1 MDLEDLSQPSRVDLR
16 ALGPPKASRCDTE
29 VLVCRRPS
37 VGPSAPPTPPRR
49 RRSSQHSNT
58 EQKYKNARLL
68 QVCDPNLEAE
78 AELVCDKPARRLRT
92 AQASH
97 TPLATFLFSVC
108 HSAHSPIR
116 IRCDVSA
123 ERSAS
128 VNNADAV
135 AVAGLRGCGDA
146 RGGGVK
152 GDATPSR
159 AASASRGRRRG
170 AHQQAL
176 KTGQAQAPREG
187 HACEIVGMLSC
198 VCSF

>member
-16 ALGPPKASRCDTE
+16 ALGPPKASATP
-29 VLVCRRPS
+29 RPS
-37 VGPSAPPTPPRR
+37 SAVARALDPRPLRHHRGDGAVRNTPTPNKNIKTRVFFRCATRTLRR
-49 RRSSQHSNT
+49 RRSSCATSP
-58 EQKYKNARLL
+58 R
-68 QVCDPNLEAE
+68 P
-78 AELVCDKPARRLRT
+78 RRLRT

-116 IRCDVSA
+116 KRCDVSA

-135 AVAGLRGCGDA
+135 AVAGLRAGMHEVGA
-146 RGGGVK
+146 RGTRPLHERQVLRE
-152 GDATPSR
+152 AEAEALTNV
-159 AASASRGRRRG
+159 
-170 AHQQAL
+170 QAL

-187 HACEIVGMLSC
+187 HACEMVGMLSC